1 MIVTNNESHIE
12 NNMGSETQQF
22 GIEISPLL
30 YKLMYSSMYE
40 DKEQVVLQE
49 LSANAL
55 DAHKVAGKEHI
66 PINITLPTQLSPELV
81 VQDFGVGMSYETV
94 SSIYPSYG
102 KSTKSHNNELTGGF
116 GYGSKSPFALTDAFT
131 VVTTHKGITTK
142 VACFLDGGVPNF
154 TVFNSVETGEEDG
167 TTVRVPISSEQV
179 QKTLEEKVNYLFW
192 LWPVP
197 PNVSTK
203 EDTYFVDFNKEYK
216 IYSTPLYEVYK
227 DKVSKYLHG
236 YISWR
241 TTAEPRVGV
250 GAFTY
255 KIPTNMRNKLIDCEA
270 YAVFRKQTHGMENF
284 LVIPKFQIGELEL
297 SPSREVIED
306 TPENMA
312 VIEERYQEIFK
323 QVKAI
328 CKKPV
333 FTIYKE
339 LIDLLCSRGVWLAD
353 IVKTAPYNYL
363 VAIDKQVLTDYLAG
377 VLDNS
382 DNPLTKAYFAET
394 VWNDLSLLT
403 EGSDQYSTEEIIDL
417 FRKTLRLGVCFTRYV
432 NGVSHVFASIKDDLL
447 EAGVADRYVGRI
459 KVLDFYALINQ
470 TEDQAASVIFQAAP
484 GERPNESF
492 IHPKGSIGH
501 RSAYFVRGFVGQTHI
516 LFKEDL
522 SSRIVN
528 HTIRT
533 LYEDSNADKVI
544 SIDSF
549 NEEYYKPAIDWCIKN
564 LNWKITYHSREE
576 IEQNWASKP
585 KTTRTGNQTKSGL
598 KSKVNEV
605 VVAKLWKDGS
615 FQEIMRKDFEETLVS
630 AEDYI
635 WVVKGS
641 YCPSLH
647 TALRS
652 LINALPATIQTKVK
666 LFQIDTRQC
675 NTVKISQILDTWSKY
690 DVFTITPT
698 SSLIYPSQYADV
710 KDTWPLYKAYA
721 STLRAQAT
729 LVSIFDHNDCSKRAY
744 DVVKELVPSLVT
756 FDHALL
762 APRQEYSIKRHFKTK
777 LQAALPASLL
787 GKLLALRYCVEHDS
801 DVVPAL
807 ELFTKKDK
815 KALTKFLR
823 DEVITPIT
831 KH

>member
-30 YKLMYSSMYE
+30 YKLLYSSIYE

-66 PINITLPTQLSPELV
+66 PISITIPTQLSPELV

-102 KSTKSHNNELTGGF
+102 KSTKSHDNELIGGF
-116 GYGSKSPFALTDAFT
+116 GFGSKSPFALTDAFT

-179 QKTLEEKVNYLFW
+179 QKTIEKKVSYLFW

-197 PNVSTK
+197 PNVSAK
-203 EDTYFVDFNKEYK
+203 EDTYFVDFNKEYSL
-216 IYSTPLYEVYK
+216 YSTPLYEVYK
-227 DKVSKYLHG
+227 ADVNKFLPG
-236 YISWR
+236 YNSWSS
-241 TTAEPRVGV
+241 TVEPRVGV

-255 KIPTNMRNKLIDCEA
+255 KIPTNMRNRLADCEA
-270 YAVFRKQTHGMENF
+270 YALFAKNSSGMGEF
-284 LVIPKFQIGELEL
+284 LVVPKFQIGELEL

-312 VIEERYQEIFK
+312 VIEERYQTIFK

-328 CKKPV
+328 CKKSV

-339 LIDLLCSRGVWLAD
+339 LIDLLYSRGVWLTD
-353 IVKTAPYNYL
+353 IVETAPKNYL
-363 VAIDKQVLTDYLAG
+363 VTIDKQVLADYLAE

-382 DNPLTKAYFAET
+382 DNPLTKAYFVYT
-394 VWNDLSLLT
+394 VRNDLSLIT

-417 FRKTLRLGVCFTRYV
+417 LRKTQQLDVYFTTYT

-447 EAGVADRYVGRI
+447 KAGVLGRYVDRI
-459 KVLDFYALINQ
+459 RVLDFNALINQ
-470 TEDQAASVIFQAAP
+470 TEDRVATLVFQAAP

-492 IHPKGSIGH
+492 IHTKGSIGH
-501 RSAYFVRGFVGQTHI
+501 RSAYFDRDFVEQTHI
-516 LFKEDL
+516 LLKEDL

-533 LYEDSNADKVI
+533 LCEDSTADKII

-549 NEEYYKPAIDWCIKN
+549 NEEYYKPAIDWCIEN
-564 LNWKITYHSREE
+564 LDWKITYHNKEK
-576 IEQNWASKP
+576 IEQNWANKP
-585 KTTRTGNQTKSGL
+585 KTTRTSSQTKAGS

-641 YCPSLH
+641 YSPSLH
-647 TALRS
+647 TCLRS
-652 LINALPATIQTKVK
+652 LMNALPATIQTKVK
-666 LFQIDTRQC
+666 LFWIDTRQC
-675 NTVKISQILDTWSKY
+675 NTVKISQILDKWSKY
-690 DVFTITPT
+690 AVFEITPT
-698 SSLIYPSQYADV
+698 SSLQYSSQYAAV
-710 KDTWPLYKAYA
+710 KDTWPLYKAYDL
-721 STLRAQAT
+721 TLRAQDT
-729 LVSIFDHNDCSKRAY
+729 VVSIFVHNDCSKRAY
-744 DVVKELVPSLVT
+744 DVVKALIPSLVT
-756 FDHALL
+756 FDHALI
-762 APRQEYSIKRHFKTK
+762 APRQEYTIKRHYKTK

-807 ELFTKKDK
+807 ELFTKHDK
-815 KALTKFLR
+815 KALTKFLQ